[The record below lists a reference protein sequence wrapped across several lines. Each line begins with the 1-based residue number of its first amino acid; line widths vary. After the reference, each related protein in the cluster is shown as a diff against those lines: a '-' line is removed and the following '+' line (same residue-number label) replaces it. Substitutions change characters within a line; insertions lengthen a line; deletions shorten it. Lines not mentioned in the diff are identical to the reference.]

1 MKRTGT
7 WLMLLS
13 VLALLLWWW
22 QQRQPDSFTAAN
34 INIISQHNDSVL
46 ADQPN
51 KQASADRSVAQ
62 DLPDQS
68 TSAQTET
75 NTGAAK
81 DRSFMAI
88 YRDLILAE
96 SCSSYY
102 ISQHQSKGQYDYRNI
117 FNQVANYQRGTD
129 GGAPA
134 IQIEALERFYDRCRD
149 LKAAVFHRANINET
163 FPAYQFAYPVIVEL
177 RKEWR
182 QSKPV
187 TTNEKRLAAAINSRQ
202 QWERITR
209 KLSQVSMGEFALS
222 TEERTAIEQQIT
234 ALSDEL
240 TQLYIRTDQVDQ
252 TQVNELDQQISTLNE
267 RKNQRLPADQAQRT
281 ELLLEFFRI
290 SQDLEHHLYLGQA
303 EVFFEVIKA
312 MELSDTL
319 NLNVAQEFQKTAL
332 YALKQQ
338 IPEYLPPSELLFQLS
353 GHMDVTLHNL
363 LVEPASLLFMCY
375 LGDDCGP
382 DSRHV
387 RRYCLGTTG
396 YQDNYA
402 SACGLSLQAFYTEHY
417 LSPNQWQDV
426 QTLFNLM
433 VESYA
438 P

>member
-7 WLMLLS
+7 WLILLS
-13 VLALLLWWW
+13 VLALLLWW
-22 QQRQPDSFTAAN
+22 QQRQADPVTPA
-34 INIISQHNDSVL
+34 NIISQQHDTVL
-46 ADQPN
+46 TAPQDKPPTT
-51 KQASADRSVAQ
+51 DRTLVE
-62 DLPDQS
+62 DPPDES
-68 TSAQTET
+68 TSAPTEA
-75 NTGAAK
+75 NTRAGK

-88 YRDLILAE
+88 YRELILAE
-96 SCSSYY
+96 SCHSYY
-102 ISQHQSKGQYDYRNI
+102 ISQHQSKGQHDYRNI
-117 FNQVANYQRGTD
+117 FNQMANYQSGTD

-149 LKAAVFHRANINET
+149 LKAAVFHRAKINEP

-187 TTNEKRLAAAINSRQ
+187 TTAEKRLATAIKSRQ
-202 QWERITR
+202 QWEQIAH
-209 KLSQVSMGEFALS
+209 KLSQVSMGAFALS
-222 TEERTAIEQQIT
+222 AEERIAIDQQVT
-234 ALSDEL
+234 ALSDEI

-252 TQVNELDQQISTLNE
+252 TAVNELDQQIRVLNE
-267 RKNQRLPADQAQRT
+267 RRSQRLPADQAQRT
-281 ELLLEFFRI
+281 ELLLEFFRL

-303 EVFFEVIKA
+303 EVFFEVIKG
-312 MELSDTL
+312 MEFSETL
-319 NLNVAQEFQKTAL
+319 NLSVAQEFQKTAL

-338 IPEYLPPSELLFQLS
+338 IPEYLPPSELLFELS
-353 GHMDVTLHNL
+353 GHMDATLHNL

-382 DSRHV
+382 DSRHI

-402 SACGLSLQAFYTEHY
+402 SACGLSLEAFYTEHY